1 MTGRLTR
8 RAFVAMA
15 IVPLAGCG
23 SDGDGGSG
31 DGSDEGGGG
40 GYGGDGGYGGGGTG
54 GTETATATS
63 AANPA
68 VGDVERRGGLALT
81 SPAFEDGGEIPRK
94 HGYREENV
102 NPPLSISG
110 VPEGAS
116 SLVLVMDDPDAVEP
130 AGKVWLHWLVWNIPP
145 SRTEIP
151 EGWDPDEAV
160 QGINDFDERGYG
172 GPAPPDEVHT
182 YRFKLFAVGRTLDL
196 PESADKRDVGDA
208 MQGDVLAATQLTGT
222 FAP

>member
-1 MTGRLTR
+1 MTGG
-8 RAFVAMA
+8 VATAVTTAVAAGMA
-15 IVPLAGCG
+15 
-23 SDGDGGSG
+23 
-31 DGSDEGGGG
+31 ET
-40 GYGGDGGYGGGGTG
+40 GGDGGGGTG
-54 GTETATATS
+54 GTETATATA

-68 VGDVERRGGLALT
+68 VGDVKQRGGLGLT

-94 HGYREENV
+94 YGFDGENL

-160 QGINDFDERGYG
+160 QGTNDFDERGYG
-172 GPAPPDEVHT
+172 GPAPPDEAHT
-182 YRFKLFAVGRTLDL
+182 YRFKLFAVGRILDL
-196 PESADKRDVGDA
+196 PGSANKRDVGGA